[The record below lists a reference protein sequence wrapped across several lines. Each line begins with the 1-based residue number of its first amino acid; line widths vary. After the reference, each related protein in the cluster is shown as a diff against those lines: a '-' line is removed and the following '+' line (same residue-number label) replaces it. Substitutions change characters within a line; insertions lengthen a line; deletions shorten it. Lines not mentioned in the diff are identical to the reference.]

1 MLAQLKSNAKV
12 FNSQKLE
19 HENCL
24 QEKTIKM
31 FSKCIPCGTKQL
43 RQLLYPETR
52 IEQFQE
58 NNTTFEEV
66 KYVNFKK

>member
-1 MLAQLKSNAKV
+1 
-12 FNSQKLE
+12 
-19 HENCL
+19 
-24 QEKTIKM
+24 M

-43 RQLLYPETR
+43 RWQLLYPETR

-66 KYVNFKK
+66 KYVNFKT